1 MQKREFTSD
10 TKLRDIKNVRTNDI
24 SGMRE
29 DLQNMKDVIS
39 KLSFQERSN
48 KSDEKKSVDEG
59 ELQLM
64 CLGYRKKIG
73 DIQEELQVQ
82 RQANAKLEE
91 AHIQSQVFA
100 QQTKDFSQSIKQ
112 ELSELASKHIKCQQ
126 NLRDLEEAKRKIRE
140 MSMRQRQLEDD
151 LKKYKQNE

>member
-39 KLSFQERSN
+39 KLSFQEKSN
-48 KSDEKKSVDEG
+48 KSDEKKSVEDG
-59 ELQLM
+59 EVQLR

-73 DIQEELQVQ
+73 DLQEEL
-82 RQANAKLEE
+82 
-91 AHIQSQVFA
+91 
-100 QQTKDFSQSIKQ
+100 
-112 ELSELASKHIKCQQ
+112 
-126 NLRDLEEAKRKIRE
+126 
-140 MSMRQRQLEDD
+140 
-151 LKKYKQNE
+151 